1 MKKVLKMNHMGAM
14 YVYAIIFLCRGDNS
28 NEKEML
34 YLLDVV
40 KKSTQLEECRATTE
54 SFILTMWV
62 RNHNLKY
69 EELKSYYLETC
80 CIKTRVGANKE

>member
-1 MKKVLKMNHMGAM
+1 M
-14 YVYAIIFLCRGDNS
+14 YVYAIIFVCRGDNS

-80 CIKTRVGANKE
+80 CIKTRVGANKD